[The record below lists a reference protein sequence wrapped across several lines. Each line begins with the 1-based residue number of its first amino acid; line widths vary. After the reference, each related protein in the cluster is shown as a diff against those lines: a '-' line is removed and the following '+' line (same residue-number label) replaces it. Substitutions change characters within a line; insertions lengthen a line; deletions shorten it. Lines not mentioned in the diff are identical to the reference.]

1 MYASAR
7 LKELFDFGEKVGKL
21 PGVLTA
27 TLFGS
32 VARGEAAIDSD
43 IDVAVIY
50 AKKDEA
56 VMKQVEEFAPPRVH
70 IVHVTPGELEKNVSL
85 AGALSGEGL
94 LLFGKSVVLQA
105 KKLKLR
111 PMIIIAY
118 DTGELD
124 VNTRN
129 KLNHA
134 LYGRIST
141 VIKSRKK
148 RYVRKYEGLTAR
160 PGISKIGKAV
170 LLVSREKASAVTK
183 TLEAHGAKWKEIPV
197 WTY

>member
-32 VARGEAAIDSD
+32 AARGEAAIDSD

-50 AKKDEA
+50 AKKDET

>member
-32 VARGEAAIDSD
+32 AARGEAAIDSD

-118 DTGELD
+118 DTEELD

-129 KLNHA
+129 KLSHA

-141 VIKSRKK
+141 VIKPRKK